1 MYIGI
6 ILYEEFD
13 QIQGMNAVRKINQSI
28 VRGGD
33 DFIQLYVY
41 NTPPSKQHFVNKEKK
56 ILKKNRLVYL
66 TDYRSAPKEWL
77 GQAFIDEAEFIK
89 ETNPKV
95 YENEYLGLETGDGGN
110 VFENLEIRE
119 ITDEEIKKFDWI
131 YKGVDWGWY
140 PDPFAYNNM
149 YYNSQQRTL
158 YIFDELDCNK
168 KSNAETWQMLK
179 DKGVTEEDLITA
191 DSSEDKSIGD
201 YRDYGSNIRGAIK
214 GPGSVEYSMKWLSSL
229 SKIVIDRQR
238 CPNTAREFEEYE
250 FEKDKDGNVIT
261 GYPDKN
267 NHHIDAVRYALERVW
282 NRRGE

>member
-1 MYIGI
+1 M
-6 ILYEEFD
+6 
-13 QIQGMNAVRKINQSI
+13 
-28 VRGGD
+28 
-33 DFIQLYVY
+33 
-41 NTPPSKQHFVNKEKK
+41 NKEKK
-56 ILKKNRLVYL
+56 VPKKNRLVHL
-66 TDYRSAPKEWL
+66 SDYRSAPKEWL
-77 GQAFIDEAEFIK
+77 GQAFIDEAEFVA
-89 ETNPKV
+89 ETLPTI
-95 YENEYLGLETGDGGN
+95 YENEYLGHETGDGGN

-119 ITDEEIKKFDWI
+119 ITDEEIKAFDWT
-131 YKGVDWGWY
+131 YKGIDWGWY

-191 DSSEDKSIGD
+191 DSSENKSIGD

-229 SKIVIDRQR
+229 KKIVIDRQR
-238 CPNTAREFEEYE
+238 CPNTSREFEEYE

-261 GYPDKN
+261 GYPDKD

-282 NRRGE
+282 SRRGE